1 MWAFNRK
8 HEIFHVK
15 DLLLNMLYSI
25 LTPHR
30 ILLIGFISIITLGA
44 FLLTLP
50 NATSSGSPQ
59 SFIDA
64 LFIAT
69 SAVSTTGL
77 SVVDIGNFYSLF
89 GQVVVLILVQIGGL
103 GYMIFV
109 GLVMYTFGLKLPLG
123 GKLMLGESLSSP
135 PYEEVVHF
143 SKIVIFITFA
153 FELAGAAILSIFW
166 TNEYPIK
173 HAIYLGI
180 FHSVSAFCTAGF
192 SLFPDNL
199 CAYRD
204 SILVNATIEILCI
217 GGGLGFFVIYN
228 IYDTFFRKA
237 YEGEPPKRLLAHT
250 KLVLIM
256 FPILLVIGAFFI
268 YLSECFTSETFVKD
282 RILISFFQAVS
293 ASTTTGFNTTDT
305 GAMKTTALTMMILLM
320 YIGASPG
327 GTGGGVKTTSFGLLI
342 SSVISV
348 ISMRDE
354 LILFNRH
361 ISLKIRDRALAICA
375 LALLLITVDV
385 LILSITEHASF
396 LEIVFEAVSAFGTV
410 GLSAGITPSLGF
422 VGKIVIITT
431 MFIGRVG
438 PLAIGYSI
446 RGKCILPP
454 IKYPE
459 GVILV
464 G

>member
-1 MWAFNRK
+1 
-8 HEIFHVK
+8 
-15 DLLLNMLYSI
+15 MLYSL

-30 ILLIGFISIITLGA
+30 ILLIGFISIIAIGA

-50 NATSSGSPQ
+50 KANSSGSPQ
-59 SFIDA
+59 SFVDA

-89 GQVVVLILVQIGGL
+89 GQIVVLVLVQIGGL
-103 GYMIFV
+103 GYMIFI
-109 GLVMYTFGLKLPLG
+109 GLVMYTFGIKLSLS

-135 PYEEVVHF
+135 PYKEVVHF

-153 FELAGAAILSIFW
+153 FELVGAAILSIYW
-166 TNEYPIK
+166 TNEYPAK

-192 SLFPDNL
+192 SLFPNNF

-204 SILVNATIEILCI
+204 SILVNTTIEILCI

-237 YEGEPPKRLLAHT
+237 REGEPPKRLLAHT
-250 KLVLIM
+250 KLVLII
-256 FPILLVIGAFFI
+256 FPILFI
-268 YLSECFTSETFVKD
+268 MGVLLIYVSECFTSETFVKD
-282 RILISFFQAVS
+282 RILISLFQATS
-293 ASTTTGFNTTDT
+293 ASTTTGFNTLDIGT
-305 GAMKTTALTMMILLM
+305 MRIPELTMMILLM

-327 GTGGGVKTTSFGLLI
+327 GTGGGVKTTSFGVLI
-342 SSVISV
+342 SSAISA
-348 ISMRDE
+348 ISMNDE
-354 LILFNRH
+354 LVLFNRH
-361 ISLKIRDRALAICA
+361 ISSKIRDRALAICV
-375 LALLLITVDV
+375 LALMLIMVDV
-385 LILSITEHASF
+385 MILSITERASF
-396 LEIVFEAVSAFGTV
+396 LGIVFESVSAFGTV
-410 GLSAGITPSLGF
+410 GLSTGVTPSLSF
-422 VGKIVIITT
+422 AGKIVIITT

-446 RGKCILPP
+446 RGKCKLTP

-459 GVILV
+459 GTILV